1 MSQGLHSNLN
11 KVNFH
16 TVYIQR
22 FNLPQV
28 LYLLNEAWLGLLQ
41 IHLILQTEKKKGIHF
56 KILDFNNLA
65 SNYGSHSTLS
75 MCL

>member
-1 MSQGLHSNLN
+1 MCPMSQGLHSNLN

-41 IHLILQTEKKKGIHF
+41 IHLILQTEKKKGIH
-56 KILDFNNLA
+56 
-65 SNYGSHSTLS
+65 
-75 MCL
+75 